1 MPDREKVIKGLEHCI
16 SHHLCLGCGYYDP
29 DNARCQKDLMRD
41 ALKLLK
47 EQDHVPQKMWN
58 ALYTEE
64 DRLEKKFV
72 GTDEHDNW
80 FTVYRPWLQ
89 RGFEIGLG
97 IISKQEGGE
106 AE

>member
-1 MPDREKVIKGLEHCI
+1 MADREKVINAFGRCESYGYCEDRDCPYYENTNCLEM
-16 SHHLCLGCGYYDP
+16 L
-29 DNARCQKDLMRD
+29 RKD
-41 ALKLLK
+41 ALELLK